1 MKTIVVWGTCDLG
14 KPRNRTLLRGLE
26 ENGAELIRC
35 HRDVWAG
42 IEDKSRL
49 RGAFGAARL
58 LLRWLLAYPGLL
70 LRYLR
75 LPRHDAVLVGYLGHL
90 DVLLLRPLAR
100 LRRVPVVWDVF
111 LSLHDTVVDDRRLL
125 PPRHPLARLLRA
137 WEWLACRAADRLVM
151 DTRAQADFLAET
163 YRVSGVEAVPVGAEP
178 EAFLPVNRGVRS
190 EDPVRVLFY
199 GQLIPLHGVETLLQ
213 AARATRDEPFEWTL
227 IGDGQESERVRRF
240 LEENPLDHL
249 RWVRWVPYGEL
260 AQWIGEADVCLG
272 IFGTSGKAARVI
284 PNKVYQV
291 LSCGRPLVTRDSPAI
306 RELLSGDEPGV
317 WLVPPGDPEAL
328 AAALRRFREERSRL
342 EAPLYGDLRPRIAP
356 AAVGA
361 RLMQVF
367 REVGRETA
375 G

>member
-1 MKTIVVWGTCDLG
+1 MMTIVVWGTCDLG
-14 KPRNRTLLRGLE
+14 KPRNRILLRGLE
-26 ENGAELIRC
+26 ENGARVIRC

-42 IEDKSRL
+42 VEDKSQV
-49 RGAFGAARL
+49 RGLSGAARL

-125 PPRHPLARLLRA
+125 GPRHPLARLLRA
-137 WEWLACRAADRLVM
+137 WEWLACRAADRLLM
-151 DTRAQADFLAET
+151 DTRAQARFLEQA
-163 YRVSGVEAVPVGAEP
+163 YRLSGVEAVPVGAEP
-178 EAFLPVNRGVRS
+178 EAFPPVERAVRT

-199 GQLIPLHGVETLLQ
+199 GQLIPLHGVETILQ

-227 IGDGQESERVRRF
+227 IGDGQEAERVRRF
-240 LEENPLDHL
+240 LEENPLDRL

-260 AQWIGEADVCLG
+260 ARWIGEADVCLG

-291 LSCGRPLVTRDSPAI
+291 ISRGRPLVTRDGPAI
-306 RELLSGDEPGV
+306 RELLTGDEPGV

-328 AAALRRFREERSRL
+328 AAALRRFRDERGRL
-342 EAPLYGDLRPRIAP
+342 AAPLFDGLRPRIAP
-356 AAVGA
+356 RAVGA
-361 RLMQVF
+361 RLL
-367 REVGRETA
+367 EVVQGVA